1 MNDYEN
7 SDYARSARR
16 LILGCKLVLAAL
28 AVVLV
33 FWAIVIVPKAFGSD
47 IPDAPDWT
55 DIRERLEECA
65 QAPPTRE
72 CLQGAWIGAQA
83 VLLCDRTL
91 SAWESEGRPEL
102 TDARRAARV
111 FDCLDQRNSGLPRL
125 FRPDPMPE
133 GV

>member
-1 MNDYEN
+1 MDAPDRYI
-7 SDYARSARR
+7 RR
-16 LILGCKLVLAAL
+16 LTRPERVLKWLAFPLAAVVVGGWLLLTAPLVLGA
-28 AVVLV
+28 
-33 FWAIVIVPKAFGSD
+33 D

-91 SAWESEGRPEL
+91 AAWESEGRPEL

-111 FDCLDQRNSGLPRL
+111 FDCLDQRNSGLPLL